1 MTVTSNGE
9 RVKHVSVQRTRFL
22 HRAVSLRS
30 RAVLL
35 GARFGIKPFVS
46 AWMAAPDFPWPTGW
60 VDEAAR
66 WLPRPRCTQISEI
79 VLPHC
84 RAEWVRAER
93 SGTARAILYFHGG
106 AFLTCGL
113 NTHRALVSCLSRSAD
128 APVLSVGYRML
139 PRYPISSAVA
149 DALDGYRWLCETG
162 YGAGDIVVA
171 GDSAGGYLAFMT
183 ALSIPAAG
191 LPKPAGVVAISPLTD
206 IHPDRAGCGTAAHCS
221 VFPPQAAAVFAR
233 YVARTQSRITVH
245 GEPGPL
251 ASPVAEDLRD
261 MPPVMIHAGAD
272 ELLRGDAEL
281 MTDRLRT
288 SGVPCDL
295 HLWQGQV
302 HAFAVAAHATPESRR
317 AIGIIGQFVQDVTA
331 GDPAR
336 PNEGPTST
344 PTSATAA

>member
-1 MTVTSNGE
+1 
-9 RVKHVSVQRTRFL
+9 
-22 HRAVSLRS
+22 
-30 RAVLL
+30 
-35 GARFGIKPFVS
+35 
-46 AWMAAPDFPWPTGW
+46 
-60 VDEAAR
+60 
-66 WLPRPRCTQISEI
+66 
-79 VLPHC
+79 
-84 RAEWVRAER
+84 
-93 SGTARAILYFHGG
+93 
-106 AFLTCGL
+106 
-113 NTHRALVSCLSRSAD
+113 
-128 APVLSVGYRML
+128 ML

-149 DALDGYRWLCETG
+149 DALDGYGWLCETG

-206 IHPDRAGCGTAAHCS
+206 IRPDRAGCGTAAHCS
-221 VFPPQAAAVFAR
+221 AFPPQAAAVFAR

-245 GEPGPL
+245 GELGPL

-261 MPPVMIHAGAD
+261 MPPAMIHAGAD

>member
-9 RVKHVSVQRTRFL
+9 RVKHVSAQRTRSL

-35 GARFGIKPFVS
+35 GARFGVKPFVS
-46 AWMAAPDFPWPTGW
+46 AWMAAPGLPWPTGW

-66 WLPRPRCTQISEI
+66 WLPRPRHTQIGEI

-84 RAEWVRAER
+84 RAEWVRAEH

-162 YGAGDIVVA
+162 YGDGDIVVA

-183 ALSIPAAG
+183 ALSIPAVG

-206 IHPDRAGCGTAAHCS
+206 IRPDRAGRGKAARCS

-233 YVARTQSRITVH
+233 YVARAQSRITVD

-251 ASPVAEDLRD
+251 ASPVAEDVRD
-261 MPPVMIHAGAD
+261 LPPVMIHAGAD

-281 MTDRLRT
+281 MTDRLRA

-317 AIGIIGQFVQDVTA
+317 AIGMIGQFVQDVTA
-331 GDPAR
+331 HHHSPRNRR
-336 PNEGPTST
+336 PST
-344 PTSATAA
+344 TTALAVAS

>member
-1 MTVTSNGE
+1 
-9 RVKHVSVQRTRFL
+9 
-22 HRAVSLRS
+22 
-30 RAVLL
+30 VLL

-46 AWMAAPDFPWPTGW
+46 AWMAVPDFPWPTGW
-60 VDEAAR
+60 VDGAAG
-66 WLPRPRCTQISEI
+66 WLPRPRRTQIGEI

-162 YGAGDIVVA
+162 YGAGDVVVA

-206 IHPDRAGCGTAAHCS
+206 IRPDRAGCEKVRCS
-221 VFPPQAAAVFAR
+221 VFPLEAAAVFAR
-233 YVARTQSRITVH
+233 YLARAQSRITVH

-251 ASPVAEDLRD
+251 ASPVAEDLRG

-281 MTDRLRT
+281 MADRLRV

-317 AIGIIGQFVQDVTA
+317 AIGMIGQFVQDVTA
-331 GDPAR
+331 DDPVP
-336 PNEGPTST
+336 PNGRTRSI
-344 PTSATAA
+344 PTSAAAA

>member
-9 RVKHVSVQRTRFL
+9 RVKHVSAQRTPSL

-35 GARFGIKPFVS
+35 GARFGVKPFVS
-46 AWMAAPDFPWPTGW
+46 AWMAAPGLPWPTGW

-66 WLPRPRCTQISEI
+66 WLPRPRHTQIGEI

-93 SGTARAILYFHGG
+93 SGTARAVLYFHGG

-162 YGAGDIVVA
+162 YGDGDIVVA

-183 ALSIPAAG
+183 ALSIPAVG
-191 LPKPAGVVAISPLTD
+191 LPKPAGVVTISPLTD
-206 IHPDRAGCGTAAHCS
+206 IRPDRAGCGKAARCS

-233 YVARTQSRITVH
+233 YVARAQSRITVD

-251 ASPVAEDLRD
+251 ASPVAEDVHD

-281 MTDRLRT
+281 MTDRLRA

-317 AIGIIGQFVQDVTA
+317 AIGMIGQFVQDVTA
-331 GDPAR
+331 HHHSPRNRR
-336 PNEGPTST
+336 PST
-344 PTSATAA
+344 TTALAVAS